1 MSTASV
7 LDRLPGTG
15 TVRANADSLLVALL
29 AGIAG
34 VAGSYA
40 VAGLTPSFV
49 AGPIA
54 GLMARVT
61 PGPIVQFAI
70 VVLGDLG
77 HQLNLLGALAIAVGL
92 LASVAGLGIAVG
104 RRFGRPL
111 VGAVLGAVGAAV
123 VSFAITFAPVAAAG
137 TAVGVGVVLLA
148 AELLGTRSV
157 GGFSARRRRVLG
169 GAGSALALAGG
180 GFLLGTRGGTHGR
193 TVNADAEGVGNGVG
207 VEMPVSSL
215 LAEADSKSLDV
226 AGLEPLVSDEFY
238 NVDINATDPAI
249 DAEEWT
255 LTVTGDVEQ
264 EVEYTYDDI
273 RGMESENRFVSLRC
287 VGEGLNGRKLDNA
300 VWTGVSLPELVEP
313 AGVPENC
320 CVMLRAEDGFF
331 EEFPLSA
338 LQDDGFLAFGM
349 NGEVLPRSHGYPARA
364 LIPGH
369 WGEINVKWLTEIE
382 ILEEPMDGYWEQRGW
397 HGTGP
402 VNTVAKLHVDN
413 RLDDGRIEVA
423 GHAYAGTRGI
433 QRVEVS
439 TDGGD
444 SWNEATLSAELP
456 GTDVWRQWVYRY
468 EPPAE
473 SHEVVVRATDGNG
486 DLQPQER
493 AEAFPSGATGWVS
506 KTVRP

>member
-7 LDRLPGTG
+7 LGRLPGRDS
-15 TVRANADSLLVALL
+15 VRANADSLLVALL

-61 PGPIVQFAI
+61 PGSIIQFAI

-77 HQLNLLGALAIAVGL
+77 HQLNLLGALAIAAGL
-92 LASVAGLGIAVG
+92 LAVVAGLGIAVG
-104 RRFGRPL
+104 RRFDRPL
-111 VGAVLGAVGAAV
+111 VAPVVAAV
-123 VSFAITFAPVAAAG
+123 NAAVISFAITFAPVAAVG
-137 TAVGVGVVLLA
+137 TAVGVGAVLLV
-148 AELLGTRSV
+148 AELLESRAV
-157 GGFSARRRRVLG
+157 AGFSPRRRRVLG
-169 GAGSALALAGG
+169 GAGSAVALGAG
-180 GFLLGTRGGTHGR
+180 GFLLGAGGGTHGQ
-193 TVNADAEGVGNGVG
+193 TVSADGNVGDGVGA
-207 VEMPVSSL
+207 EMPVSSL
-215 LAEADSKSLDV
+215 LAEADAKSLDV
-226 AGLEPLVSDEFY
+226 EGLEPLVSDQFY

-249 DAEEWT
+249 DAGEWT

-264 EVEYTYDDI
+264 EISYSYDDI
-273 RGMESENRFVSLRC
+273 RAMESENRFVSLRC

-300 VWTGVSLPELVEP
+300 AWTGVPLSKLVEP

-338 LQDDGFLAFGM
+338 LQDDGMLAFGM

-382 ILEEPMDGYWEQRGW
+382 ILEEEQEGYWEKRGW

-413 RLDDGRIEVA
+413 RLEDGRIEVA

-433 QRVEVS
+433 ERVEVS

-444 SWNEATLSAELP
+444 SWEAATLSEKLP
-456 GTDVWRQWVYRY
+456 GNDVWRQWVYRY
-468 EPPAE
+468 EPPSE